1 MSYHIARA
9 GQQLGTFTEEEVI
22 EGLHSGAIL
31 PTDELWTEGMDD
43 WQPVEE
49 VIEADEEDEPVEQP
63 KEPMVA
69 EAAPEPLRAVDFE
82 EGAET
87 QEVVPLVSV
96 AGIAPIPAD
105 PEPDSQHAE
114 TPIAA
119 ARPMVVYRA
128 VAPSLLPGQYGTAGS
143 AITSMV
149 LGILSLATCFVTGVP
164 AIICGHVARSKIRRS
179 GGVYSGDGLAVAGL
193 ILGYVTSALAVLWI
207 GLLLAGVSVPPS
219 QTLQGWNKERHVR
232 SEGNELARAL
242 KRYASAH
249 ANNYPSSLELLVR
262 EHLLTQP
269 RLEQLQRIEL
279 GPLWKGPGGWQYLGA
294 GKPDTDAADAPLLIS
309 RAADGDGRHLVIYQD
324 ATASKAEIR
333 SR

>member
-49 VIEADEEDEPVEQP
+49 VIEADEEEPVEQAI
-63 KEPMVA
+63 EPLVA
-69 EAAPEPLRAVDFE
+69 EAAPEPSPAVAFE

-87 QEVVPLVSV
+87 QEVAPHVPA
-96 AGIAPIPAD
+96 AGIAPAPAD
-105 PEPDSQHAE
+105 PDSEHAE
-114 TPIAA
+114 PPMVA

-143 AITSMV
+143 AIASMV
-149 LGILSLATCFVTGVP
+149 LGILSLATCFITGVP

-207 GLLLAGVSVPPS
+207 GLLLAGVSAPMS

-232 SEGNELARAL
+232 GEGHELARAL

-249 ANNYPSSLELLVR
+249 ANNYPPSLELLVR
-262 EHLLTQP
+262 EHLLDQP
-269 RLEQLQRIEL
+269 RLEQLQRTEL